1 MLEFIQKLKHK
12 INKLFF
18 ILFYK
23 NGFKRFGSN
32 STISF
37 PFQAEGVQYINIGK
51 KVHLHQYSWL
61 LALKANKIQPNLVID
76 DNTYIGRFFHMVCI
90 NKIEVQKNVL
100 ISDKVYISD
109 NLHDY
114 RNIATPIKNQQII
127 AKGEVVIGEQTW
139 LGENVCVIG
148 ASVGKH
154 CVIGA
159 NSVVVND
166 IPDYSV
172 AVGSPAIVVKK
183 FNKINNTWEKISNS

>member
-1 MLEFIQKLKHK
+1 MLEFIQIVKHK
-12 INKLFF
+12 LNKLFF
-18 ILFYK
+18 LLFYK

-37 PFQAEGVQYINIGK
+37 PFQAEGVQHISIGK

-61 LALKANKIQPNLVID
+61 LALKANKVPPYLVID
-76 DNTYIGRFFHMVCI
+76 DNTYIGRFFHIVCV
-90 NKIEVQKNVL
+90 NKIKVKKNVL

-114 RNIATPIKNQQII
+114 RDVRIPIKDQKII
-127 AKGEVVIGEQTW
+127 TKGEVSIGEQTW

-159 NSVVVND
+159 NSVVLND

-183 FNKINNTWEKISNS
+183 FNKTNNTWEKIDNS